1 MDHMLRRWVRL
12 SILLFVS
19 GCAGLTNQKS
29 PGSSARRE
37 APAKGSAVE
46 QQNAAE
52 AAAIASVL
60 QQIKTKGSDYRISG
74 ADLLEVTTYR
84 EQELNRA
91 VRVSQNGTISLPL
104 IGTIQVGGKTTAEA
118 EMLVAGKLQDFL
130 INPQVTIF
138 IKEYGNKKIYVLGE
152 VKKPG
157 AYELP
162 VESRLTVLEAVSLA
176 EGFTPIAAKDRT
188 KIIRSMRDGKSLS
201 LTIEISAITT
211 RGEKEK
217 DIPLEPNDVVWVPQ
231 SYF

>member
-1 MDHMLRRWVRL
+1 
-12 SILLFVS
+12 
-19 GCAGLTNQKS
+19 
-29 PGSSARRE
+29 
-37 APAKGSAVE
+37 
-46 QQNAAE
+46 
-52 AAAIASVL
+52 
-60 QQIKTKGSDYRISG
+60 
-74 ADLLEVTTYR
+74 
-84 EQELNRA
+84 
-91 VRVSQNGTISLPL
+91 
-104 IGTIQVGGKTTAEA
+104 
-118 EMLVAGKLQDFL
+118 MLVAGKLQDFL